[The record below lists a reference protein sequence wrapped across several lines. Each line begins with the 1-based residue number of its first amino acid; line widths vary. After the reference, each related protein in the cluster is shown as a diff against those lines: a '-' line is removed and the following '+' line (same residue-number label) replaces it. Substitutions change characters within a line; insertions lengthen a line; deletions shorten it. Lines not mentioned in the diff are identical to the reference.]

1 LLTEKLIK
9 VEEYC
14 QKELLL
20 KTELL
25 SKLQDAETANVLLH
39 QEVSELKEELSGQGE
54 EKVNLEQALE
64 EMRSNEVAIKEE
76 LTSALAKGMEYEEEV
91 SDVLLQLW
99 YLI

>member
-25 SKLQDAETANVLLH
+25 SKLQDAETANVLLQ

-54 EKVNLEQALE
+54 EKINLEQALE